1 MEFYGNACQTQSSVG
16 NSPFCEFTV
25 EMKYMMKMIIIAI
38 DQKIKLDDLLHF
50 YECCYRFLDILY
62 FLKIKE
68 NFREGQQV
76 R

>member
-1 MEFYGNACQTQSSVG
+1 MR
-16 NSPFCEFTV
+16 
-25 EMKYMMKMIIIAI
+25 III

>member
-38 DQKIKLDDLLHF
+38 DQTLITLFMQRLL
-50 YECCYRFLDILY
+50 EDIL
-62 FLKIKE
+62 I
-68 NFREGQQV
+68 
-76 R
+76 